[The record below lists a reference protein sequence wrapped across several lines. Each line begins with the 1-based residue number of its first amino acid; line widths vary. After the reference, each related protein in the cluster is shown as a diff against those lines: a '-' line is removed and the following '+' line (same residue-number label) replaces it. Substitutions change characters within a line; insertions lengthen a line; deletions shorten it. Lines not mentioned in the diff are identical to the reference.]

1 MQQYY
6 VMPQCFIT
14 MNCSRT
20 TRCDVMMCHDIVM
33 AVKTWAFVA
42 IHTHK
47 SVHTVHSIGAPLIS
61 NRPEGYTFIQC
72 ADACILS
79 LMQTQQDAY
88 TIAIPLR
95 PPPPSRPP
103 VAPTCPPSLNHTVLC
118 TWACAKCP
126 SKATVTPPSVPIPP
140 SSLGLYCLSIP
151 MPKACEVLCSY

>member
-95 PPPPSRPP
+95 PPPPPAPPWLPP
-103 VAPTCPPSLNHTVLC
+103 VLPPLTTLSFVLGHVQSVPARPLLPLPPFPSL
-118 TWACAKCP
+118 
-126 SKATVTPPSVPIPP
+126 PPPLVCI
-140 SSLGLYCLSIP
+140 
-151 MPKACEVLCSY
+151 A